1 MKNSLFDSLFSSES
15 YVFLPLEFVL
25 FEKVPFISLYS
36 QTIGVWGDS
45 QTMWDLFQT
54 KFKCRKFAFYSF
66 WNPSMRAD
74 ARVYVCILELE
85 LKHAYAYTCMRA
97 PALRFPWPFFFKKS
111 LFVPKISYI
120 FHKNFP

>member
-36 QTIGVWGDS
+36 QAIGVWGGS

-74 ARVYVCILELE
+74 ARVCVCMLELE
-85 LKHAYAYTCMRA
+85 LKHVYAYTCMHTH
-97 PALRFPWPFFFKKS
+97 ALGFP
-111 LFVPKISYI
+111 
-120 FHKNFP
+120 